1 MNLLL
6 FWHQWEKRCLA
17 LWYLD
22 APGKGDARG
31 VSGWGNIRDEFDGGV
46 VEGRQGSRITFE
58 M

>member
-1 MNLLL
+1 M
-6 FWHQWEKRCLA
+6 A

-31 VSGWGNIRDEFDGGV
+31 VSGWGNIRDEFDVGGGV
-46 VEGRQGSRITFE
+46 VEGRQGSRTTFE